1 MRTKTSGQYFTAVD
15 MPGDEKAT
23 AFTVGYNLGAIN
35 TSVTYAQA
43 KDIRG
48 VSGVESDIFLARAA
62 VNF

>member
-1 MRTKTSGQYFTAVD
+1 

-23 AFTVGYNLGAIN
+23 SLTVGYNLGAVN
-35 TSVTYAQA
+35 TSLTYAQA

-48 VSGVESDIFLARAA
+48 VEGVESDIFLARAA

>member
-1 MRTKTSGQYFTAVD
+1 